1 MVSIMTEVISS
12 DAELSAIVADLRAST
27 DLFFLFVC
35 ALLVLLMQAG
45 FAMYEVGTI
54 DRTNSEIIL
63 LKNII
68 DAAIAILVWFI
79 IGNTVA
85 GEGNALIGSKFGPLL
100 TGEVYNGEDPSLALM
115 RFIFSAS
122 FAATTVT
129 VMSGAVADRVPYA
142 LYATYAVVT
151 STFTYPVVAH
161 WAWSKDGWASPYTG
175 NIGGCGVLDFA
186 GSGVVHA
193 FAGAATFVWAYL
205 LEPRAGRFH
214 KLNGRVERV
223 NFGDDS
229 GFSKQNRTLQA
240 LGVFLLWLGWYGFNC
255 GSTGSISS
263 QTSREIVSVVA
274 VNTTIAP
281 GNCVLPYVYGNRDA
295 APQRNHPLEALVQAG
310 WQRHRKRPGL
320 RAGRS
325 ALGSN

>member
-1 MVSIMTEVISS
+1 MTEGIPS
-12 DAELSAIVADLRAST
+12 DVELSTMVADLQASI
-27 DLFFLFVC
+27 DLFFLLVC
-35 ALLVLLMQAG
+35 TLLVLLMQAG

-63 LKNII
+63 LKNVI

-85 GEGNALIGSKFGPLL
+85 GEGNGFIGSKWGPLL
-100 TGEVYNGEDPSLALM
+100 TGEVYHGEDSSLALM

-129 VMSGAVADRVPYA
+129 VMSGAVADRVPYE

-161 WAWSKDGWASPYTG
+161 WAWSEDGWASIYVG

-205 LEPRAGRFH
+205 LEPREGRFH

-223 NFGDDS
+223 NFGATS

-255 GSTGSISS
+255 GSAVSISS
-263 QTSREIVSVVA
+263 KMSREIVSVAA

-281 GNCVLPYVYGNRDA
+281 GNCLLPYIYGNRGA
-295 APQRNHPLEALVQAG
+295 APQRKHPLETLVQAG

-320 RAGRS
+320 RAARS